1 MITVFGSINVDMV
14 MQVDALPVPGETV
27 LCPEYMIVP
36 GGKGANQAAA
46 AARAG
51 AAVRMVGTVGTDAF
65 AETALSL
72 LRDSGV
78 DLSAI
83 AKSGRPTCCAAVWV
97 DSKGENSIVVASGAN
112 LDTTAGQLPA
122 DTPGPGDWLV
132 LQMEVPLPEN
142 WAAIRHAKANGGR
155 IILSVAPAGPVPEEI
170 LAGIDVLLVNE
181 IEGRA
186 VADAI
191 GLRAREPA
199 RLLADLSGR
208 FGLTA
213 IMTLGKR
220 GAIAI
225 GPSGGF
231 EVPALPIT
239 ATDTTGAGDAFAG
252 ILAAAL
258 DNGESVPDAVRR
270 ASVGAALACQ
280 TIGAQTSLPYRAD
293 IDSTLPKL
301 APLRPLD

>member
-14 MQVDALPVPGETV
+14 MQVDALPAPGETV
-27 LCPEYMIVP
+27 LCPEYLVVP
-36 GGKGANQAAA
+36 GGKGANQAVA

-51 AAVRMVGTVGTDAF
+51 AAVRMIGTVGTDAF
-65 AETALSL
+65 ADTALSL
-72 LRDSGV
+72 LRESGV
-78 DLSAI
+78 DVSGI
-83 AKSGRPTCCAAVWV
+83 AESSRPTCCAAVWV
-97 DSKGENSIVVASGAN
+97 DGKGENSIVVASGAN
-112 LDTTAGQLPA
+112 LDTTAGQLSA
-122 DTPGPGDWLV
+122 GTPEPGDWLV
-132 LQMEVPLPEN
+132 LQMEVPLAEN
-142 WAAIRHAKANGGR
+142 WAAVHHTKANGGR

-170 LAGIDVLLVNE
+170 LAEVDVLLVNE
-181 IEGRA
+181 IEGKA

-191 GLRAREPA
+191 DLPSREPA
-199 RLLADLSGR
+199 RLLADLSSR
-208 FGLTA
+208 FGLTT

-231 EVPALPIT
+231 DVPALPIK

-258 DNGESVPDAVRR
+258 EAGESVADAVRR

-280 TIGAQTSLPYRAD
+280 TVGAQTSLPYRAD
-293 IDSTLPKL
+293 IDSALPKL
-301 APLRPLD
+301 PPLRPLD

>member
-14 MQVDALPVPGETV
+14 MQVDALPAPGETV

-36 GGKGANQAAA
+36 GGKGANQAVA

-51 AAVRMVGTVGTDAF
+51 AAVRMIGTVGTDAF
-65 AETALSL
+65 AGTALAL

-83 AKSGRPTCCAAVWV
+83 AESARPTCCATVWV
-97 DSKGENSIVVASGAN
+97 DRHGENAIVVASGAN
-112 LDTTAGQLPA
+112 LDTAAGQLSA
-122 DTPGPGDWLV
+122 GTPGPGDWLV
-132 LQMEVPLPEN
+132 LQMEVPLAEN
-142 WAAIRHAKANGGR
+142 WAAVRQTKAKGAR
-155 IILSVAPAGPVPEEI
+155 IILSVAPAGPVPEAT
-170 LAGIDVLLVNE
+170 LAEVDVLLVNE
-181 IEGRA
+181 IEGEA
-186 VADAI
+186 VANAV
-191 GLRAREPA
+191 GLPRSDPK
-199 RLLADLSGR
+199 RLLSDLSDR

-220 GAIAI
+220 GAVAI
-225 GPSGGF
+225 GPDGGF
-231 EVPALPIT
+231 AVPALPIA

-258 DNGESVPDAVRR
+258 EMGETVSDAIRR

-280 TIGAQTSLPYRAD
+280 TVGAQTSLPYSAE
-293 IDSTLPKL
+293 IDATLPKL

>member
-36 GGKGANQAAA
+36 GGKGANQAVA

-51 AAVRMVGTVGTDAF
+51 AAVRLIGTVGTDAF
-65 AETALSL
+65 ADTALSL

-78 DLSAI
+78 DVSAV
-83 AKSGRPTCCAAVWV
+83 AKSNRPTCCATVWV
-97 DSKGENSIVVASGAN
+97 DRHGENSIVVASGAN
-112 LDTTAGQLPA
+112 LDTAAGQLA
-122 DTPGPGDWLV
+122 EAAPGPGDWLV
-132 LQMEVPLPEN
+132 LQMEVPLSEN
-142 WAAIRHAKANGGR
+142 WAAARQTKAMGGG
-155 IILSVAPAGPVPEEI
+155 IILSVAPAAPVPEEI
-170 LAGIDVLLVNE
+170 LAEVDILLVNE
-181 IEGRA
+181 IEGTA

-191 GLRAREPA
+191 GLPA
-199 RLLADLSGR
+199 RDPEPLLADLSDR

-225 GPSGGF
+225 GPDGGV
-231 EVPALPIT
+231 EVPALPI
-239 ATDTTGAGDAFAG
+239 AAADTTGAGDAFAG

-258 DNGESVPDAVRR
+258 EEGETVSDAVRR

-280 TIGAQTSLPYRAD
+280 SIGAQTSLPRRAA
-293 IDSTLPKL
+293 IDAALPKL

>member
-14 MQVDALPVPGETV
+14 MQVDALPAPGETV
-27 LCPEYMIVP
+27 LCPEYLIVP
-36 GGKGANQAAA
+36 GGKGANQAVA

-51 AAVRMVGTVGTDAF
+51 APVRMVGTVGTDAF
-65 AETALSL
+65 ADTALSS

-78 DLSAI
+78 DVSAV
-83 AKSGRPTCCAAVWV
+83 ASTDRPTCCATVWV
-97 DSKGENSIVVASGAN
+97 DNLGENSIVVASGAN
-112 LDTTAGQLPA
+112 LDTTTRQLSA
-122 DTPGPGDWLV
+122 TEFGAQDWLV
-132 LQMEVPLPEN
+132 LQMEIPLAEN
-142 WAAIRHAKANGGR
+142 WAAVREAKTQGAR
-155 IILSVAPAGPVPEEI
+155 VILSVAPAGPVPEEA
-170 LAGIDVLLVNE
+170 LADVDVLLVNE

-186 VADAI
+186 VATAV
-191 GLRAREPA
+191 GLPPSDPK
-199 RLLADLSGR
+199 RLLADLSRR
-208 FGLTA
+208 FNLTA
-213 IMTLGKR
+213 IMTLGKQ

-225 GPSGGF
+225 SPAGGF

-258 DNGESVPDAVRR
+258 DAKESMEDAVRY
-270 ASVGAALACQ
+270 ASVGAALACE

-293 IDSTLPKL
+293 IDLAMPNL